1 MIKRFSSPFFILKK
15 RHFLAGGLVIS
26 LWLNSGFTVASDFA
40 AETIGVTAPQEEVKG
55 KVSSGGAALAGATV
69 TVKED
74 PSRATST
81 NESGDFAI
89 NAKVGETLVFTAI
102 GHDPKEVEVAGP
114 TMNVELFSNLEN
126 IDEVVVTGYSTQKKG
141 EISASI
147 VSLDQKQLKDV
158 KSPNVSNLLQ
168 GKVAGVDVVGTG
180 RPGQQANVRIR
191 GRSSLSSGT
200 NPLWVVDGVIMHGV
214 PNINPNDIENISV
227 LKDAA
232 ATTQYG
238 SRGTNGVI
246 VVTTK
251 RALRE
256 GEGVF
261 SVNLSSG
268 VSKFNQGN
276 FKLMDSQQLWDFYQ
290 SFPNQKDIDP
300 NVTDKV
306 LGTNYDWMENG
317 IKAGAVNDFAASYM
331 GKTEKTSVYASANY
345 YGEKGSIK
353 GYDYERLTG
362 RFNVDHKL
370 TDRITFKPKLNASYT
385 TYLNKEHSLYDM
397 MLNLPWD
404 NPFNA
409 DGSVKNPQDE
419 NSDFVW
425 FGRDHRNYL
434 YDRQYNYGKGQTFDM
449 QGNFDFSYRISDRFT
464 FESMNNLTY
473 YNQTTMSYAD
483 PKSNAGRNEKG
494 TIEQFSDKRITRFF
508 NQMLKYDETFGKHKV
523 SGFAAYE
530 YSDYTYSS
538 LNATGKGIAPGSEIL
553 GNAASVLNFGG
564 TKNDYS
570 FQSGILQGTY
580 AYDNRYN
587 LMASFRVDGSSRF
600 GKNNQYGA
608 FYSVSGAWNI
618 HNEEFFNVPAI
629 NLFRLKA
636 SYGGVGNVPTY
647 YYSSYGTY
655 RLDAQYN
662 GDPAAIQKNF
672 QNANVSW
679 EKSYDANVGL
689 ELGFLNRLNLSVDL
703 YHKNTSGLLYY
714 VEFPS
719 TAGWEG
725 YWLNIGGLRNKG
737 VEVALNGSVFGPESP
752 FQWDLGFNVAH
763 NNNRITSLNN
773 DQDIPKGNQRFSV
786 GHDVESWYMRKW
798 AGVNPENGDP
808 QWEAIDPETGEVS
821 LTSNYNDAALQFVG
835 AATPKFQGGFNS
847 AMSYK
852 GFNLNAS
859 FAYQN
864 GGMTH
869 NTAREWF
876 DSDGAYASYNQLIFM
891 DGWSRWS
898 PENPNATHPRAEYNN
913 TSLSNKVSS
922 RYLESTNF
930 LRLRNVTLGYT
941 FSENLVNRLKL
952 KGLNVYVSGDNLW
965 TSTKFSGLDPEAAIL
980 GNDNSADKAGGGDA
994 TSQYPAPK
1002 RLIFGLNLTF

>member
-1 MIKRFSSPFFILKK
+1 MIKRFSSPFFPLKRSQLVTGAIILGLSLSGGYSVANDLSKDKK
-15 RHFLAGGLVIS
+15 EIHAF
-26 LWLNSGFTVASDFA
+26 
-40 AETIGVTAPQEEVKG
+40 QQEVKG
-55 KVSSGGAALAGATV
+55 KVTSGGVVLPGVTV

-74 PSRATST
+74 PSKSTST
-81 NESGDFAI
+81 NAE
-89 NAKVGETLVFTAI
+89 GEFSIGAETGQTLVFSAL
-102 GHDPKEVEVAGP
+102 GHEKKEVAVTGA
-114 TMNVELFSNLEN
+114 TLNVELSASEEN

-147 VSLDQKQLKDV
+147 VSLDQKKLKDS

-180 RPGQQANVRIR
+180 RPGQQANVKIR

-200 NPLWVVDGVIMHGV
+200 NPLWVVDGVITHGV
-214 PNINPNDIENISV
+214 ANINPNDIETISV

-256 GEGVF
+256 GEGTF

-268 VSKFNQGN
+268 VSKFNFGQ
-276 FKLMDSQQLWDFYQ
+276 FKLMNSQELWDYYQ
-290 SFPNQKDIDP
+290 TFPNQKDIDP
-300 NVTDKV
+300 NVTQDV
-306 LGTNYDWMENG
+306 LNNDYNWIKNGTQT
-317 IKAGAVNDFAASYM
+317 APVNDFSANYM
-331 GKTEKTSVYASANY
+331 GKTEKTSVFASANY
-345 YGEKGSIK
+345 YGEKGSLK
-353 GYDYERLTG
+353 GYDFERITG
-362 RFNVDHKL
+362 RFNVEHKL
-370 TDRITFKPKLNASYT
+370 TDRLTFKPKLNAAYT
-385 TYLNKEHSLYDM
+385 TYLDKQHSLYNM
-397 MLNLPWD
+397 MFYLPWD
-404 NPFNA
+404 NPNNA
-409 DGSVKNPQDE
+409 DGTIKNPQDADA
-419 NSDFVW
+419 NVLW
-425 FGRDHRNYL
+425 LGRDHTNYL
-434 YDRQYNYGKGQTFDM
+434 YDLQYNYGKGQTFDM

-473 YNQTTMSYAD
+473 YNQTSMSYAD
-483 PKSNAGRNEKG
+483 PNSNAGRNDKG
-494 TIEQFSDKRITRFF
+494 TIYQFSDKRITRFF
-508 NQMLKYDETFGKHKV
+508 NQMLKYNETFGKHTV

-530 YSDYTYSS
+530 YSDYVYSS
-538 LNATGKGIAPGSEIL
+538 LNAKGKGIAPGSQIL
-553 GNAASVLNFGG
+553 GNAASVLDFGG

-580 AYDNRYN
+580 GYDNRYN

-600 GKNNQYGA
+600 GQNQQYGA

-618 HNEEFFNVPAI
+618 NNEAFFNVPSI
-629 NLFRLKA
+629 NLLRLKA
-636 SYGGVGNVPTY
+636 SYGGVGNVPID
-647 YYSSYGTY
+647 YYSSFATYG
-655 RLDAQYN
+655 LNAQYN
-662 GDPAAIQKNF
+662 GEPAAIQKNF

-679 EKSYDANVGL
+679 EKSYDANLGL
-689 ELGFLNRLNLSVDL
+689 ELGMFNRLNLSVDL
-703 YHKNTSGLLYY
+703 YNKNTSGLLYY

-719 TAGWEG
+719 TAGWDG
-725 YWLNIGGLRNKG
+725 YWLNIGGLRNRG
-737 VEVALNGSVFGPESP
+737 VEVALSGSVFSPENP
-752 FQWDLGFNVAH
+752 FQWDLGVNVAH
-763 NNNRITSLNN
+763 NNNKITSLK
-773 DQDIPKGNQRFSV
+773 DGQDIPKGNMRFSE
-786 GHDVESWYMRKW
+786 GHDVDSWYMRKW
-798 AGVNPENGDP
+798 AGVDPENGDP
-808 QWEAIDPETGEVS
+808 LWETIDENTGEVS
-821 LTSNYNDAALQFVG
+821 TTSNYNDAALQFVG

-847 AMSYK
+847 AMNYK

-864 GGMTH
+864 GGVTY
-869 NTAREWF
+869 NAARELF
-876 DSDGAYASYNQLIFM
+876 DSDGAYASYNQMILM

-898 PENPNATHPRAEYNN
+898 AENPNATHPRAEYNN
-913 TSLSNKVSS
+913 TSLSNKTSS

-941 FSENLVNRLKL
+941 FSESLVSKLKL
-952 KGLNVYVSGDNLW
+952 KGLNVYLSGDNLW